1 MSDKERKLCRR
12 SVDNEWGFKL
22 ICGGVSCIVECEAY
36 WYIGGVVEREPP
48 VDLGNGESSFAA
60 DNMSYHIPI
69 SSDVSVETTSNGNPP
84 DSSYQTTLS

>member
-1 MSDKERKLCRR
+1 MSDKERKLFRR

-48 VDLGNGESSFAA
+48 VAT

-84 DSSYQTTLS
+84 DSS